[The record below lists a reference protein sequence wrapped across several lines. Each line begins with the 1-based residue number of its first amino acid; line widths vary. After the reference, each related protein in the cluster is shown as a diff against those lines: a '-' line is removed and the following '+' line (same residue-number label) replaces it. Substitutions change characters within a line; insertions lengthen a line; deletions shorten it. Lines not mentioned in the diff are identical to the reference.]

1 MWSHD
6 HFPYNYN
13 LGRALFLQP
22 TTAIGGRRCA
32 RLYWPLQFEETAGRR
47 WIARKLDFHNY
58 LLFDFSPLT
67 GSRIINLASVVIH
80 PDYRTQSELYSDIA
94 VGKLSETLVFSEFIQ
109 PACLWTGAAEQSL
122 IVGRNGVIVGWG
134 LDESGMQT
142 AEPKRVE
149 VPIVSDQKC
158 LRSHDGFGK
167 ITSDRTFCAG
177 WRNGSEG
184 PCAGDSGS
192 GLMLN
197 QDGKWFLRGLVSV
210 SLKDSTTGSCDL
222 HEFVVFTDVASFVSW
237 ITTLL

>member
-1 MWSHD
+1 M
-6 HFPYNYN
+6 
-13 LGRALFLQP
+13 L
-22 TTAIGGRRCA
+22 
-32 RLYWPLQFEETAGRR
+32 LYHPL
-47 WIARKLDFHNY
+47 
-58 LLFDFSPLT
+58 SPT

-80 PDYRTQSELYSDIA
+80 PDYRTQTELYSDIA
-94 VGKLSETLVFSEFIQ
+94 VGKLSESLVFTEFIQ
-109 PACLWTGAAEQSL
+109 PACLWSGSPEQSL

-149 VPIVSDQKC
+149 VPVVSDQKC
-158 LRSHDGFGK
+158 LRSHEGFGK

-197 QDGKWFLRGLVSV
+197 QDGMWFLRGLVSV
-210 SLKDSTTGSCDL
+210 SLKDSNTGTCDL
-222 HEFVVFTDVASFVSW
+222 NEFVVFTDAAQFVSW
-237 ITTLL
+237 ITSLL